1 MPPKKADKVPRRARA
16 HGRAPARGSAQPG
29 HGTGLKVIGASM
41 VVLAI
46 GVGWLS
52 NLGGDGT
59 DRTTLPYRQEGV
71 TTIAGGEYRHLLP
84 SSRAAVPV
92 PFGGANTMV
101 TVDDGL
107 VTTTTTTAAPGT
119 TGTSAGEDPA
129 RVWVTWEP
137 VGQPGGGRPGGG
149 GSQSGGGS
157 ATTRPTTTTT
167 TRPTTTTSSTST
179 STSTTSTT
187 STSTTSTS
195 TTTTTEP
202 TTTTTEPDGSTTT
215 EPHHDGR

>member
-1 MPPKKADKVPRRARA
+1 MPPKKADKVPRRART
-16 HGRAPARGSAQPG
+16 HGRDRARPG
-29 HGTGLKVIGASM
+29 HGAGLKVVGASM

-119 TGTSAGEDPA
+119 TGTSADGEDPG
-129 RVWVTWEP
+129 RVWVTWTP
-137 VGQPGGGRPGGG
+137 VGRPGGGRPGGG
-149 GSQSGGGS
+149 GQSGDGPG
-157 ATTRPTTTTT
+157 TTRPTTTST
-167 TRPTTTTSSTST
+167 TRPTTTTSSSTT

-187 STSTTSTS
+187 VASTTSTS

-202 TTTTTEPDGSTTT
+202 TTTTTEPEGSTTT
-215 EPHHDGR
+215 EPHHDDGR